1 MNLNYYPLAQ
11 KGERFPF
18 NNPNK
23 LPILEPRPNSEI
35 KFFQAVLEGI
45 TNVEKLSYEKI
56 LEIGGKYPKTIFTIG
71 GGGKNLK
78 WNEIRKKI
86 LGVKLNKPLSNDASF
101 GSALLALG
109 NIF

>member
-1 MNLNYYPLAQ
+1 M
-11 KGERFPF
+11 KSFRDISF
-18 NNPNK
+18 K
-23 LPILEPRPNSEI
+23 LGSNSHLV
-35 KFFQAVLEGI
+35 QAA
-45 TNVEKLSYEKI
+45 
-56 LEIGGKYPKTIFTIG
+56 
-71 GGGKNLK
+71 GGKNLK

>member
-1 MNLNYYPLAQ
+1 MKDFLLTTKQTTNF
-11 KGERFPF
+11 RT
-18 NNPNK
+18 
-23 LPILEPRPNSEI
+23 RPDSEI

-78 WNEIRKKI
+78 WNEIRKK
-86 LGVKLNKPLSNDASF
+86 F
-101 GSALLALG
+101 
-109 NIF
+109 

>member
-1 MNLNYYPLAQ
+1 M
-11 KGERFPF
+11 ETV
-18 NNPNK
+18 
-23 LPILEPRPNSEI
+23 NSGLFFSNS
-35 KFFQAVLEGI
+35 KF
-45 TNVEKLSYEKI
+45 LSF
-56 LEIGGKYPKTIFTIG
+56 KYPKTIFTIG

-109 NIF
+109 NIFKW

>member
-1 MNLNYYPLAQ
+1 MYKRQ
-11 KGERFPF
+11 
-18 NNPNK
+18 
-23 LPILEPRPNSEI
+23 
-35 KFFQAVLEGI
+35 
-45 TNVEKLSYEKI
+45 
-56 LEIGGKYPKTIFTIG
+56 IG
-71 GGGKNLK
+71 GGGKNMK